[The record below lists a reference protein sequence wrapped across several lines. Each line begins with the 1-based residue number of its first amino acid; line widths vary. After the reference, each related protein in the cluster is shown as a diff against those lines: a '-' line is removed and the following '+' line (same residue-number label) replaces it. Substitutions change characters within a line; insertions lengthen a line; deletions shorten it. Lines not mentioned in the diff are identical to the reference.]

1 MDRKRVLLYLIVI
14 NLISL
19 FVGIPL
25 LLFFADSVL
34 LFSVQETTRFLFIAF
49 PIALVLS
56 IIHFISHYFF
66 SLPALKNGDE
76 QDPTQKF
83 LSLIKLPYN
92 ASYHVLLNLLVI
104 GFVLI
109 VLAAV
114 FYSLNLSL
122 LPVFLSAVV
131 VSLFFSFLSL
141 VIADAF
147 LRPVFAD
154 FTGKGFSLEGVEK
167 MPFTLSIKQ
176 RFVISFAL
184 IFLFSLMIGIYLGKN
199 AFPTIVA
206 FLSVSALG
214 YFTVQGIIGRIN
226 LLRDSAFDLAE
237 GEANLTTMLPVVIPD
252 EISQASVA
260 FNKFIRRLD
269 TLIGSVFVL
278 ADSIL
283 KESEAIASSSE
294 ELNAS
299 IEEISSTINEVAHGA
314 QEQSTKSN
322 EIYREIEK
330 LSAITSGISSQM
342 KMAVTS
348 ARKANDAASTG
359 MEATLST
366 LEKMNDIYESSQQS
380 AATSRKLE
388 DDSAKTEEILNL
400 INDISEQT
408 NILALNAAIE
418 AARVGEYGRGFA
430 VVAEE
435 IRKLAIESANS
446 VETVSRLI
454 NGTRQGIKD
463 VATMIDD
470 EAKRVENGKSLVD
483 KSERDFEQISK
494 TVTLVTTMINQVNE
508 STAEQ
513 NDSTKQLVAVVEK
526 IASIA
531 SDTAASSQEVSA
543 SIQEQTAST
552 EEMSASIQ
560 SLAQKVK
567 TLLRSVSQFKVTEQK
582 DSDEQQAT

>member
-1 MDRKRVLLYLIVI
+1 MDKGRILLYLTVI

-19 FVGIPL
+19 FVGVPL
-25 LLFFADSVL
+25 LLFFSDSLLVL
-34 LFSVQETTRFLFIAF
+34 SAQEMARFFLTAF
-49 PIALVLS
+49 PIALVLAV
-56 IIHFISHYFF
+56 IHFISHYFF
-66 SLPALKNGDE
+66 SSPAFKQEEENNHE
-76 QDPTQKF
+76 QRF
-83 LSLIKLPYN
+83 LSLIRLPYN
-92 ASYHVLLNLLVI
+92 AAYHILLNLLVTS
-104 GFVLI
+104 FVFI
-109 VLAAV
+109 VLAV
-114 FYSLNLSL
+114 IHFSMSLSL
-122 LPVFLSAVV
+122 FPVFLAGVV
-131 VSLFFSFLSL
+131 VSLFFSFLSI
-141 VIADAF
+141 VIAD
-147 LRPVFAD
+147 VFFNSLFVNLTD
-154 FTGKGFSLEGVEK
+154 KGFSLEHVEK

-176 RFVISFAL
+176 RFIISFAL
-184 IFLFSLMIGIYLGKN
+184 IFIFSLLVGIYLGRN
-199 AFPTIVA
+199 VVPVIVS
-206 FLSVSALG
+206 FLSVAALG
-214 YFTVQGIIGRIN
+214 YFTVQTIIRRIN
-226 LLRDSAFDLAE
+226 LLTTSAFDLAE
-237 GEANLTTMLPVVIPD
+237 GEADLTMMLPVVIPD
-252 EISQASVA
+252 EISKASAA
-260 FNKFIRRLD
+260 FNKFIKRLD
-269 TLIGSVFVL
+269 LLIGSIYSL
-278 ADSIL
+278 ADAIL

-366 LEKMNDIYESSQQS
+366 LEKMNEIYESSQQS

-463 VATMIDD
+463 VATMIED
-470 EAKRVENGKSLVD
+470 EAKRAESGKSLVD

-513 NDSTKQLVAVVEK
+513 NDSTKQLVSVVEK

-543 SIQEQTAST
+543 SIEEQTAST

-567 TLLRSVSQFKVTEQK
+567 TLLQSVSQFKVQ
-582 DSDEQQAT
+582 EQQEKPPQP

>member
-1 MDRKRVLLYLIVI
+1 MNKRRVLLYLITI

-19 FVGIPL
+19 FIGVFL
-25 LLFFADSVL
+25 LLFFVDSL
-34 LFSVQETTRFLFIAF
+34 LLLSTLQTYRIFLVVF

-66 SLPALKNGDE
+66 SLSATAE
-76 QDPTQKF
+76 QEDDHERTF

-92 ASYHVLLNLLVI
+92 ASYHILLNLLI
-104 GFVLI
+104 SGFACI
-109 VLAAV
+109 IMAV
-114 FYSLNLSL
+114 VYFSLSL
-122 LPVFLSAVV
+122 TLLPILLSTVV
-131 VSLFFSFLSL
+131 ISLFFAFLSL
-141 VIADAF
+141 VIADRF
-147 LRPVFAD
+147 LNAL
-154 FTGKGFSLEGVEK
+154 FTKLTAEGFSLEKIEK
-167 MPFTLSIKQ
+167 MPFALSIKQ
-176 RFVISFAL
+176 RFIISFAL
-184 IFLFSLMIGIYLGKN
+184 VFLFSLLIGIYLGSN
-199 AFPTIVA
+199 ILATAMA
-206 FLSVSALG
+206 FLSVAALG
-214 YFTVQGIIGRIN
+214 YFTVHGIIARIN
-226 LLRDSAFDLAE
+226 LLRNSAFDLAE
-237 GEANLTTMLPVVIPD
+237 GEADLTTMLPVVIPD
-252 EISQASVA
+252 EISQASSG
-260 FNKFIRRLD
+260 FNKFIRRLNQ
-269 TLIGSVFVL
+269 LIGSIYTL

-330 LSAITSGISSQM
+330 LSSITSGISSQM

-366 LEKMNDIYESSQQS
+366 LEKMNEIYESSQQS

-388 DDSAKTEEILNL
+388 DDSAKTGEILNL

-446 VETVSRLI
+446 VDTVSRLI
-454 NGTRQGIKD
+454 TGTRQAIKE
-463 VATMIDD
+463 VASMIDD
-470 EAKRVENGKSLVD
+470 EAKRVESGKSLVD

-513 NDSTKQLVAVVEK
+513 NESTKQLVAVVEK

-531 SDTAASSQEVSA
+531 SDTAASSEEVSA

-567 TLLRSVSQFKVTEQK
+567 TLLSNVSQFKVSGSTEAET
-582 DSDEQQAT
+582 DT

>member
-1 MDRKRVLLYLIVI
+1 MDRMRVLWYLVTI

-19 FVGIPL
+19 ILGVPL
-25 LLFFADSVL
+25 LLFFVDSVL
-34 LFSVQETTRFLFIAF
+34 VLSVQETMKFLLVSL
-49 PIALVLS
+49 PVALLLS
-56 IIHFISHYFF
+56 IIHIISHFFF
-66 SLPALKNGDE
+66 SSPIFRQDEDADIEKSFLAL
-76 QDPTQKF
+76 
-83 LSLIKLPYN
+83 LKLPYN
-92 ASYHVLLNLLVI
+92 ASYHILLNLLI
-104 GFVLI
+104 ISFIFI
-109 VLAAV
+109 VLTV
-114 FYSLNLSL
+114 IYFSLTLSL
-122 LPVFLSAVV
+122 LPVFLSTIV
-131 VSLFFSFLSL
+131 VSLFFSFLALVLADGFLSPLLANLTKKGVSL
-141 VIADAF
+141 DN
-147 LRPVFAD
+147 L
-154 FTGKGFSLEGVEK
+154 EK

-176 RFVISFAL
+176 RFIASFSL
-184 IFLFSLMIGIYLGKN
+184 IFLFSLVIGIYLGKN
-199 AFPTIVA
+199 ATVIFIA

-214 YFTVQGIIGRIN
+214 YFSVQGIIRRIN

-237 GEANLTTMLPVVIPD
+237 GEANLTMMLPVVVPD
-252 EISQASVA
+252 EISQASSA
-260 FNKFIRRLD
+260 FNKFIKRLD
-269 TLIGSVFVL
+269 VLIGSIYAL

-322 EIYREIEK
+322 EIYKEIEK

-359 MEATLST
+359 TEATIST
-366 LEKMNDIYESSQQS
+366 LEKMNEIYESSQQS

-388 DDSAKTEEILNL
+388 DDSARTEEILNL

-446 VETVSRLI
+446 VDTVSRLI
-454 NGTRQGIKD
+454 NSTREGIKE
-463 VATMIDD
+463 VAAMIED
-470 EAKRVENGKSLVD
+470 EAKRSESGKTLVD
-483 KSERDFEQISK
+483 KSEKDFEQISK

-513 NDSTKQLVAVVEK
+513 NESTKELVSMVEK

-567 TLLRSVSQFKVTEQK
+567 TLLSDVSQFSVSKEAAGSEPHT
-582 DSDEQQAT
+582 

>member
-1 MDRKRVLLYLIVI
+1 MDKGRVLWYLIAI

-19 FVGIPL
+19 VIGVPL
-25 LLFFADSVL
+25 LLFFIDSVL
-34 LFSVQETTRFLFIAF
+34 ILSVQETAKFLLIAF
-49 PIALVLS
+49 PIALILS
-56 IIHFISHYFF
+56 IIHFVSHFFF
-66 SLPALKNGDE
+66 SLPALKQQED
-76 QDPTQKF
+76 QDSEKKF
-83 LSLIKLPYN
+83 LALIKLPYN
-92 ASYHVLLNLLVI
+92 ASYHMLLNLLI
-104 GFVLI
+104 ISFIFI
-109 VLAAV
+109 VLAAIY
-114 FYSLNLSL
+114 FSLSL
-122 LPVFLSAVV
+122 SLFPAFLATIV

-141 VIADAF
+141 VIADVF
-147 LRPVFAD
+147 LSPLFGD
-154 FTGKGFSLEGVEK
+154 LTEKGFSLQKVKK

-184 IFLFSLMIGIYLGKN
+184 IFLFSLIIGIYLGRN
-199 AFPTIVA
+199 AGAIIIA

-214 YFTVQGIIGRIN
+214 YFTVQGIIRRIN

-237 GEANLTTMLPVVIPD
+237 GEADLTMMLPVVIPD
-252 EISQASVA
+252 EISQASAA
-260 FNKFIRRLD
+260 FNKFIKRLD
-269 TLIGSVFVL
+269 LLIGSIFSL

-314 QEQSTKSN
+314 QEQSTKSS

-348 ARKANDAASTG
+348 ARKANEAASTG

-366 LEKMNDIYESSQQS
+366 LEKMNEIYESSQQS
-380 AATSRKLE
+380 TATSRKLE

-454 NGTRQGIKD
+454 NSTRQGIKE

-470 EAKRVENGKSLVD
+470 EAKRAESGKTLVD

-513 NDSTKQLVAVVEK
+513 NESTKQLVSVVEK

-560 SLAQKVK
+560 SLAQKAK
-567 TLLRSVSQFKVTEQK
+567 TLLKNISQFKVAENLDSNTEQ
-582 DSDEQQAT
+582 

>member
-1 MDRKRVLLYLIVI
+1 MDKGRVLWYLIVLNFI
-14 NLISL
+14 ALVIG
-19 FVGIPL
+19 VPL
-25 LLFFADSVL
+25 LLFFIDSLLVL
-34 LFSVQETTRFLFIAF
+34 SVQEKARFLFVAF
-49 PIALVLS
+49 PVALVLS
-56 IIHFISHYFF
+56 IIHFISHFFF
-66 SLPALKNGDE
+66 SLPAFKQEEEGDYE
-76 QDPTQKF
+76 RKF

-92 ASYHVLLNLLVI
+92 ASYHILLNMLVVS
-104 GFVLI
+104 FVFI
-109 VLAAV
+109 VLSV
-114 FYSLNLSL
+114 IYFSLNISL
-122 LPVFLSAVV
+122 FPVFLSAIV

-147 LRPVFAD
+147 LNPLFVEL
-154 FTGKGFSLEGVEK
+154 TEKGFSLEKVEK
-167 MPFTLSIKQ
+167 MPFTISIKQ

-184 IFLFSLMIGIYLGKN
+184 IFLFSLMIGIYLGKHVL
-199 AFPTIVA
+199 PTIMA
-206 FLSVSALG
+206 FLSVAALG
-214 YFTVQGIIGRIN
+214 YFTVQGIIRRIN

-237 GEANLTTMLPVVIPD
+237 GEADLTMMLPVVIPD
-252 EISQASVA
+252 EISQASAA
-260 FNKFIRRLD
+260 FNKFIKRLD
-269 TLIGSVFVL
+269 LLIGSIFSL
-278 ADSIL
+278 ADAIL

-366 LEKMNDIYESSQQS
+366 LEKMNEIYESSQQS

-463 VATMIDD
+463 VAAMIDD
-470 EAKRVENGKSLVD
+470 EAKRVESGKSLVD

-513 NDSTKQLVAVVEK
+513 NDSTKQLVSVVEK

-567 TLLRSVSQFKVTEQK
+567 TLLKNVSQFKVAERHYSSNEQ
-582 DSDEQQAT
+582 